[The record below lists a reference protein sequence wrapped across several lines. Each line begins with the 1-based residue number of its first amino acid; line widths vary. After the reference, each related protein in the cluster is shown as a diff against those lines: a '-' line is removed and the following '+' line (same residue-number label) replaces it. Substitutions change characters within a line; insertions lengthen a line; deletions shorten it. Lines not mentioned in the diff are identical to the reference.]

1 MICFSCKPDIN
12 VSAVKC
18 ILIYMGLV
26 PICPCVAV
34 VGWIISV
41 LCHCQ
46 RLYLRYIT
54 LLALSF
60 LEWNFSLD

>member
-1 MICFSCKPDIN
+1 MTCFSCKPVIN

-18 ILIYMGLV
+18 ILINMGLV
-26 PICPCVAV
+26 PVCPCVAV

-41 LCHCQ
+41 LCDCQ
-46 RLYLRYIT
+46 RLYLCYIT

-60 LEWNFSLD
+60 LEWSFSLV